1 MNTTTHTRWTLS
13 SVRTMTQNLWFL
25 AQHLFDHL
33 PDGDIPVFAINQPV
47 DVRQR
52 GIGFRLD
59 ELNAKS
65 VNDAM
70 DHVLR
75 ELSVVI
81 TFYRTQGQPSEAALI
96 ATWQRL
102 SAALESY
109 GAWEAARATK
119 H

>member
-1 MNTTTHTRWTLS
+1 MNTTAPTRWTLS
-13 SVRTMTQNLWFL
+13 SVRTVTQNLWFL

-33 PDGDIPVFAINQPV
+33 PDGDIPVFVINQPE
-47 DVRQR
+47 DVGQR

-70 DHVLR
+70 GQVLR

-81 TFYRTQGQPSEAALI
+81 TFYRTQGKPSEAALI
-96 ATWQRL
+96 ATWERL

-109 GAWEAARATK
+109 GEWEANQATK